1 MPDALGLYFIENS
14 FRQIYYETRKRLNK
28 YVITLPN
35 AHRTKIY
42 LTGETR
48 KTIVATAV
56 RRVAHA
62 PVRYLSV
69 IVAHPVLGGSLHE
82 K

>member
-1 MPDALGLYFIENS
+1 MTDALYFIENF
-14 FRQIYYETRKRLNK
+14 FRQNYYETRKRLNK
-28 YVITLPN
+28 YLTAIPN
-35 AHRTKIY
+35 THRNKIY
-42 LTGETR
+42 YTGETR
-48 KTIVATAV
+48 KTIVATVV

-69 IVAHPVLGGSLHE
+69 IVAHPILAGSLHE